1 MESVL
6 CGSHRGLSE
15 ISNQIACVENRT
27 FPIIKKKEMMS
38 PRGSAFPED
47 EDVSKMLEERLND
60 TIVTLAGKRL
70 RPDPIPELEID
81 PS

>member
-1 MESVL
+1 V
-6 CGSHRGLSE
+6 RGE
-15 ISNQIACVENRT
+15 PDIP

>member
-1 MESVL
+1 
-6 CGSHRGLSE
+6 
-15 ISNQIACVENRT
+15 
-27 FPIIKKKEMMS
+27 MMS